1 MFPVWPF
8 AGKNQALQWPSTI
21 HMIFYIN
28 GTVVVYQLFMLEGQ
42 TPGVITPAPFPWQR
56 NAENRAEPEN
66 MTYTDAASENKIC
79 FRPLVTGNN
88 S

>member
-1 MFPVWPF
+1 MFPVWPS

-28 GTVVVYQLFMLEGQ
+28 GTVVMYQLFMLKGQ
-42 TPGVITPAPFPWQR
+42 TPGVITLAPFPWQR
-56 NAENRAEPEN
+56 NTENRTEPEN